1 MRPNIKIGRQE
12 LFVGSRPMFVQPI
25 LEKNAMCMA
34 FAVLAQIMQLELHH
48 IQAKTSAFNPG
59 SPWSS
64 GGSVRVW
71 EAPSPSP
78 RRRPRR
84 CDGHALACGT
94 LLCPAPISRGE
105 RHKFLLNSSNS
116 SPSTTGGHRQKHRCT
131 PQPQSSI
138 TIEPHSTNPTV
149 PNKSLRSYP
158 LPPRKMGQDRVSLV
172 IALVLVSLLAA
183 GLLLF
188 GYIMIR
194 IAIDRLYGS
203 LRPSKVVD
211 ANFTGGLHAR
221 AAAGAKTSS
230 WARTSLGTPSTS
242 GGLSRDTSLRSQG
255 LLDDKTS
262 NEHWRG
268 GNGGRKGSTH
278 TVQLIREWF
287 YKAEVLLIAP
297 TILDEH
303 EREI

>member
-12 LFVGSRPMFVQPI
+12 LFVGSRYDSKQGSADVRPTHSGEECHVHGLCCTCPD
-25 LEKNAMCMA
+25 NAA
-34 FAVLAQIMQLELHH
+34 GITPH
-48 IQAKTSAFNPG
+48 
-59 SPWSS
+59 SS
-64 GGSVRVW
+64 GTVCFQRTDIAVW

-287 YKAEVLLIAP
+287 YKAEGGCV
-297 TILDEH
+297 
-303 EREI
+303 